1 MSLPINPSDPATIPK
16 FVDALQK
23 PVTAKPKY
31 CRGQKKHDYYE
42 LVMMEGEHRFHKH
55 FPNTLIWGYNGLY
68 PGPTIEATKDKPIY
82 VKYKNQLPLQHFL
95 PVDFTLHAAND
106 SQEVRTVTHLHGA
119 NVDWESDGHPE
130 AWYTR
135 DYRHTGPKFSKEIH
149 EYTNHQPGTTMWYH
163 DHAMALTR
171 INVYAGLAGFY
182 LLRDALEERSNLP
195 CGEYEY
201 PILIQDKSFNEDGS
215 LFYPDEPPFPV
226 TVHPSITPGFVGN
239 TIVVN
244 GKLWPY
250 LDVEPRKYR
259 FRFLNGSNRRGY
271 VISLS
276 NEQTMMQIGTDGGFL
291 SAPQA
296 IQSVELLPAE
306 RTDIIIDFSACEGQE
321 ITLLN
326 TDTDFI
332 DEHTNVIMQFKVSLP
347 LKCEDTSEIPERLAV
362 TMDLHPHHAHIDRQL
377 PLTATTD
384 EFGRPMLLLNN
395 RMYHDPA
402 TEKPSLDS
410 IEVWSFINTTP
421 FIHPIHLHLIQ
432 FKILERRPF
441 DLELY
446 QNEGIVSFTGPPEE
460 PRDYERGWKDTVKVD
475 AGKVTKII
483 MHWKDHVGNYMWHC
497 HFLEHEDHDMMRPI
511 LVMKD
516 VHAVQQPHAE
526 IEQPTHHEAT
536 TTSTTTA
543 STPTTNTTST
553 THHNE
558 SPAPLLNASQIPFT
572 EEEEIVESLAEESTH
587 IGNNDQHRPILLFP
601 TTTST
606 RTDTNRPRPR
616 RPRRF

>member
-1 MSLPINPSDPATIPK
+1 MQINPSDPATIPK
-16 FVDALQK
+16 FVDELPK
-23 PVTAKPKY
+23 PMIAKPKY
-31 CRGQKKHDYYE
+31 SRGQQKNDYYE
-42 LVMMEGEHRFHKH
+42 LIMMEGQHRFHKH
-55 FPNTLIWGYNGLY
+55 FPNSLIWGYNGLY
-68 PGPTIEATKDKPIY
+68 PGPTIEASKDKTIY

-119 NVDWESDGHPE
+119 NVDWQSDGHPE
-130 AWYTR
+130 AWYTK
-135 DYRHTGPKFSKEIH
+135 DYRHTGPKFNKEIH

-171 INVYAGLAGFY
+171 LNVYAGLAGFY

-195 CGEYEY
+195 CGDYEY

-226 TVHPSITPGFVGN
+226 PVHPSITPGFVGN

-276 NEQTMMQIGTDGGFL
+276 NGQPMFQIGTDGGL
-291 SAPQA
+291 LPAPQL

-306 RTDIIIDFSACEGQE
+306 RTDVIIDFSSCAGQE

-326 TDTDFI
+326 TDTDFS
-332 DEHTNVIMQFKVSLP
+332 DEHTNVIMQFRVILP

-362 TMDLHPHHAHIDRQL
+362 SMDLHPHHAHIERQL

-384 EFGRPMLLLNN
+384 EFGRPMLLLND

-410 IEVWSFINTTP
+410 VEIWNFINATP

-441 DLELY
+441 DLDIY
-446 QNEGIVSFTGPPEE
+446 QNEGIVQFTGPPEE
-460 PRDYERGWKDTVKVD
+460 PRDYERGWKDTVKAD

-516 VHAVQQPHAE
+516 VHAVQQPHAAVE
-526 IEQPTHHEAT
+526 HPVTHQESTAPT
-536 TTSTTTA
+536 S
-543 STPTTNTTST
+543 TTST
-553 THHNE
+553 THHSE
-558 SPAPLLNASQIPFT
+558 FSAPLLNEVEHSVL
-572 EEEEIVESLAEESTH
+572 EEEKVALPNEEESITIH
-587 IGNNDQHRPILLFP
+587 IGDNTRHMPTLLLP
-601 TTTST
+601 TLPTNTP
-606 RTDTNRPRPR
+606 TNRHSPR
-616 RPRRF
+616 RRTRRF

>member
-1 MSLPINPSDPATIPK
+1 MQINPSVPATIPK
-16 FVDALQK
+16 FVDELPK
-23 PVTAKPKY
+23 PMIAKPKY
-31 CRGQKKHDYYE
+31 SRGQQKNDYYE
-42 LVMMEGEHRFHKH
+42 LVMMEGQHRFHKH

-68 PGPTIEATKDKPIY
+68 PGPTIEASKDKTIY

-119 NVDWESDGHPE
+119 NVDWQSDGHPE

-135 DYRHTGPKFSKEIH
+135 DYRHTGPKFNKEIH

-171 INVYAGLAGFY
+171 LNVYAGLAGFY

-195 CGEYEY
+195 CGDYEY

-226 TVHPSITPGFVGN
+226 PVHPSITPGFVGN

-276 NEQTMMQIGTDGGFL
+276 NDQPMFQIGTDGGFL
-291 SAPQA
+291 PAPQL

-306 RTDIIIDFSACEGQE
+306 RTDVIIDFSSCAGQE

-326 TDTDFI
+326 TDTDFS
-332 DEHTNVIMQFKVSLP
+332 DEHTNVIMQFRVTVP

-362 TMDLHPHHAHIDRQL
+362 SMDLHPHHAHIERQL

-384 EFGRPMLLLNN
+384 EFGRPMLLLND

-410 IEVWSFINTTP
+410 VEVWNFINATP

-441 DLELY
+441 DLEIY
-446 QNEGIVSFTGPPEE
+446 QNEGIVQFTGPPEE
-460 PRDYERGWKDTVKVD
+460 PRDYERGWKDTVKAD

-483 MHWKDHVGNYMWHC
+483 MHWKDHIGNYMWHC

-516 VHAVQQPHAE
+516 VHAVQQPHVAVE
-526 IEQPTHHEAT
+526 HPATHQEAT
-536 TTSTTTA
+536 APTNPTS
-543 STPTTNTTST
+543 TTST
-553 THHNE
+553 THHSE
-558 SPAPLLNASQIPFT
+558 SSAPLLNAVEHSSHEEERVDSPT
-572 EEEEIVESLAEESTH
+572 EEESITFH
-587 IGNNDQHRPILLFP
+587 IGDNTQHMPTLLFP
-601 TTTST
+601 ALPSNTNTS
-606 RTDTNRPRPR
+606 RHRPR
-616 RPRRF
+616 RSTRRF